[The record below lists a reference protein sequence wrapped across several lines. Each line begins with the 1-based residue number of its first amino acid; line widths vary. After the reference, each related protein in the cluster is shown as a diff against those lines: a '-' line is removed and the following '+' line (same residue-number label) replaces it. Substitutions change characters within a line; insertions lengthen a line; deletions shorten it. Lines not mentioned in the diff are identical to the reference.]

1 MSTNKM
7 FSQINQSLTGNRDQQ
22 SFFLLMDDIENDT
35 IRPCIEWIIDSNFS
49 EEPAEML
56 NLMICS
62 SGGDLNAGFALID
75 VIRGSHIPVR
85 TIGIGQIASAGLMI
99 FMSGMKGHR
108 ILTPNTAILSHQ
120 YSWGS
125 VGKQHELLAATKAFD
140 LTSTMLMNHY
150 KKFTNLEEEQ
160 INKILLPPHDVW
172 LSPYEALEYGLADE
186 VKELN

>member
-1 MSTNKM
+1 MSTNQM
-7 FSQINQSLTGNRDQQ
+7 FSKINESLSGNRDQQ

-62 SGGDLNAGFALID
+62 SGGDLSAGFALID
-75 VIRGSHIPVR
+75 IMRGSHIPVR

-99 FMSGMKGHR
+99 FMAGAEKNR

-120 YSWGS
+120 YSYGS
-125 VGKQHELLAATKAFD
+125 VGKHHELIAATKAFD
-140 LTSTMLMNHY
+140 LTSKMLMNHY
-150 KKFTNLEEEQ
+150 KKFTTLDEDQ

-172 LSPYEALEYGLADE
+172 LSPHEALEYGLCDE